1 MALLK
6 KGILG
11 GISGKVGN
19 VVGGTWKG
27 IDYIRSLASSVANPR
42 SPGQVTQRTK
52 FSAVVE
58 IGSQLLGSIIQPF
71 WNGKVPKM
79 SGFNAFVQQNIDS
92 FTSEGV
98 AIWNEIFM
106 SKGSLLAPVSV
117 SITSQN
123 NDGDFVLQWVDNG
136 GVGNAL
142 STDLMS
148 VVAYNE
154 GSAEWFTLVFGA
166 DRSLETIAFTIPF
179 YDPSSDTHIY
189 LFASRL
195 GNNAIQS
202 NIVYLLG

>member
-42 SPGQVTQRTK
+42 SPGQVSQRTK

-79 SGFNAFVQQNIDS
+79 SGFNAFVQQNIAE
-92 FTSEGV
+92 FTNEGV
-98 AIWNEIFM
+98 PDYTDLLF
-106 SKGSLLAPVSV
+106 SKGSLLSPASIA
-117 SITSQN
+117 ITSQN

-136 GVGNAL
+136 GAGNAL
-142 STDLMS
+142 ATDLIS
-148 VVAYNE
+148 IVAYNI
-154 GSAEWFTLVFGA
+154 GANEWITIIFGA
-166 DRSLETIAFTIPF
+166 DRSIETISFTIPDF
-179 YDPSSDTHIY
+179 NYNTATHLY
-189 LFASRL
+189 LLTSRL
-195 GNNAIQS
+195 GDNSIQS
-202 NIVYLLG
+202 NSYHLLA

>member
-123 NDGDFVLQWVDNG
+123 NDGDFVLQWIDNG